1 MTRAYLLLIV
11 ATAGC
16 SGATPPSP
24 SSIAPP
30 PVTRVA
36 PVTETLH
43 GVSVTD
49 DYRWLEGDNADPRSP
64 GRMTSEVAAWTDSQR
79 RYARTVLDALPNRSA
94 WAARLAELEDTG
106 EVTLP
111 SIRNNR
117 YFYSNRNLGE
127 PDVAILTRDG
137 YLGTDRELL
146 RTSVTDPSGLA
157 RITWIAPSP
166 DGKLLAY
173 GAYRAGDR
181 DAVLRLMDVDASKV
195 LPLEIHGNPQPAQW
209 MLDGS
214 GFVYQHLGNPADP
227 TSNWIRYHKIGA
239 DPANDP
245 ILQRQATARENPEL
259 SRTWGPFGT
268 LSRDGKWFLA
278 GYWIS
283 PTRTDLWLIGMEDF
297 IRTGRLR
304 PRVVSVGVDGRA
316 SGTVIGGT
324 LYLHTTKDAPN
335 GQVVSAAA
343 ADPGQ
348 ARWRVVVPERK
359 DAEIQSIAFGRGSI
373 VVTYLTQG
381 SNVTEVFDLAGKSIG
396 VLAQPGIGSTLLSAT
411 EDRTEA
417 FLSFQSFNRPPTLY
431 RVNLASPS
439 SAPEQWKTLLVPA
452 GAAAVEVERV
462 HYPSRDG
469 TDVTMFL
476 VHRKGLTPTGETPG
490 LLTANGALGAQMKP
504 LFSAAALPWFEAGGM
519 MAVPL
524 VRGGGEFGMT
534 WRTAGVRDHK
544 QASVDDLVAAAE
556 WLIAKRYTNSQKL
569 AFFGSGGGGLLGS
582 IAITQRPDLLRAAVL
597 LNPITD
603 MLRFDRFLQGPF
615 WVPEFGS
622 PADATQFGW
631 LNAYSPY
638 QHLKAGVT
646 YPAVFIAGDE
656 RAPDVH
662 VLHSR
667 KMAARLQAVNP
678 NPAARP
684 VLVWIDRDETLS
696 PAQAQ
701 ANELTALVDRWTFI
715 ASQLGVPLGTR

>member
-1 MTRAYLLLIV
+1 MLRACLLLIV

-16 SGATPPSP
+16 SGATPPAP

-43 GVSVTD
+43 GISVTD
-49 DYRWLEGDNADPRSP
+49 DYRWLEGDNADPQSP
-64 GRMTSEVAAWTDSQR
+64 GRMTPEVTAWTDNQE
-79 RYARTVLDALPNRSA
+79 RYTRSVLDALPDRSA
-94 WAARLAELEDTG
+94 WAARLAELDDTG
-106 EVTLP
+106 EVTMP
-111 SIRNNR
+111 SVRNNR

-127 PDVAILTRDG
+127 PDVAILSRDG

-146 RTSVTDPSGLA
+146 RTASADPSGLA

-181 DAVLRLMDVDASKV
+181 DAVLSLMDVDARKM
-195 LPLEIHGNPQPAQW
+195 LPLEIHGSPQPAQW
-209 MLDGS
+209 LPDGS

-239 DPANDP
+239 DPAKDP
-245 ILQRQATARENPEL
+245 ILHRQATARESPEL

-283 PTRTDLWLIGMEDF
+283 PTRTDSWLISMDDF
-297 IRTGRLR
+297 MRTGRAQ

-335 GQVVSAAA
+335 GRVVAVAA
-343 ADPGQ
+343 ADPRQ

-359 DAEIQSIAFGRGSI
+359 DAQIEGIAFGRGSI

-381 SNVTEVFDLAGKSIG
+381 SNVTEVFDLAGKSTG
-396 VLAQPGIGSTLLSAT
+396 VIAQPGIGSTMLSAT

-417 FLSFQSFNRPPTLY
+417 FMSFQSFNRPPTLY
-431 RVNLASPS
+431 RVDLASPS
-439 SAPEQWKTLLVPA
+439 SAPAQWKTLPVQL
-452 GAAAVEVERV
+452 GNAAVEVEQV
-462 HYPSRDG
+462 HYPSKDG
-469 TDVTMFL
+469 TDVSMFL
-476 VHRKGLTPTGETPG
+476 VHRKGLTPTGDTPV
-490 LLTANGALGAQMKP
+490 LVTANGALGARMTP
-504 LFSAAALPWFEAGGM
+504 VFSATIFPWFEAGGM

-524 VRGGGEFGMT
+524 VRGGSEFGMT
-534 WRTAGVRDHK
+534 WRAAGVREHK
-544 QASVDDLVAAAE
+544 QASADDLVAAAE

-569 AFFGSGGGGLLGS
+569 AFFGSADGALLGS
-582 IAITQRPDLLRAAVL
+582 IAITERSELFRAVVL

-603 MLRFDRFLQGPF
+603 MLRFDKFLDGASLGARF
-615 WVPEFGS
+615 W
-622 PADATQFGW
+622 
-631 LNAYSPY
+631 
-638 QHLKAGVT
+638 
-646 YPAVFIAGDE
+646 IARRTPRSLDG
-656 RAPDVH
+656 
-662 VLHSR
+662 
-667 KMAARLQAVNP
+667 
-678 NPAARP
+678 
-684 VLVWIDRDETLS
+684 
-696 PAQAQ
+696 
-701 ANELTALVDRWTFI
+701 
-715 ASQLGVPLGTR
+715 